1 MILILSRS
9 MIVRHLDIVGV
20 AFLPTEADAPLV
32 IDANTMLAKA
42 IARQSFQ
49 PIGRWNPQII
59 QALSDIELYQ
69 LAPRKAVQFGGKVA
83 QELAL
88 KQPLGVLVT
97 EGLDHEPIITQ
108 DAMVGKPRSR
118 PTRQKEMLQPE
129 RRKILLIRRA

>member
-1 MILILSRS
+1 
-9 MIVRHLDIVGV
+9 MIVRHFDVVGV
-20 AFLPTEADAPLV
+20 ALLPTEADAPLV
-32 IDANTMLAKA
+32 IDANAMLASA

-49 PIGRWNPQII
+49 PIGRWNPQIV

-88 KQPLGVLVT
+88 KEPLGVLVA

-108 DAMVGKPRSR
+108 DAMVSKLRFRS
-118 PTRQKEMLQPE
+118 TRQKEMLQSV
-129 RRKILLIRRA
+129 RRKISLIGRA